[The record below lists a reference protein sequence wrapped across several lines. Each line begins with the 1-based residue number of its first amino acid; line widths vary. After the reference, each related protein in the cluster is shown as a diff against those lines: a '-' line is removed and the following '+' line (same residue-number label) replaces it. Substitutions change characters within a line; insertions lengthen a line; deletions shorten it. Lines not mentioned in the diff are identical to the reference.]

1 MLSES
6 KSIASTAEEISER
19 LSSLGNSNTVEIRT
33 IRREYSKQLAKS
45 PARFVV
51 KVALHLLSENTIAH
65 RFMSYELVNKH
76 PPALAS
82 LSEKDIKQFGK
93 GINSWGSVDMFGCYL
108 AGPAWREHQLPE
120 RLIHSWARSKDRWW
134 RRAALVSTVPLNNK
148 ARGGNGDTRRTLE
161 VCTLLIDDRD
171 DMVVKAVSWALRE
184 LAKRDPDAVREFLN
198 MNRGHLAARV
208 IRELDNK
215 LSTGLKNPRFTK
227 ASTSH

>member
-1 MLSES
+1 MAPES
-6 KSIASTAEEISER
+6 KSISSTAEEISTR
-19 LSSLGNSNTVEIRT
+19 LFSLANSNTEAIRT

-51 KVALHLLSENTIAH
+51 KVALQLLRNNTIAH
-65 RFMSYELVNKH
+65 RFVSYELVNKH
-76 PPALAS
+76 PAALGS
-82 LSEKDIKQFGK
+82 VSEKDIKQFGR

-108 AGPAWREHQLPE
+108 AGPAWREHQLSE

-148 ARGGNGDTRRTLE
+148 ARGGTGDTRRTLE
-161 VCTLLIDDRD
+161 VCDLLIDDRD

-198 MNRGHLAARV
+198 RNRGHLAARV
-208 IRELDNK
+208 IREVDNK
-215 LSTGLKNPRFTK
+215 LLTGLKNPRPAK
-227 ASTSH
+227 ASTRH